1 MMSILF
7 VSLIAS
13 CNALKLA
20 KHTPAIFAAVPRR
33 SDVADGPQPQEGP
46 QSPFIEELQQLV
58 VQENNAGF
66 ASRTSDKSFEDRVA
80 AAAEAAREDPCKADL
95 LANGFGYPW
104 GFGSR
109 AGLAADEIQL
119 AAYFNKSVALCDGD
133 SYQDGIDFEDYFE
146 SPIGICKDADLCF
159 AGRTAAP
166 FIGCG
171 FSQMLRTV
179 DYEYVVYL
187 KRVAYQS
194 MFGTLTAETEL
205 HISAALEAAGLQPGS
220 KYVGVHMRRGDKS
233 KELKRNHKVMNT
245 TEEYASIVLEEL
257 SSNGLTTVYLASDDS
272 VAKDELL
279 DALRPSLPEVQ
290 VIQQFSAASAERS
303 YAGDSEGTLEFLVD
317 LVALRDATI
326 FVGTQSSSAGRLVY
340 FLREESE
347 KSISADGGWLD
358 NEEFI

>member
-1 MMSILF
+1 MMSIFF

-20 KHTPAIFAAVPRR
+20 KPIPTMLSDVPRR
-33 SDVADGPQPQEGP
+33 SDAAGEPQPQEGP
-46 QSPFIEELQQLV
+46 QSQVIEELQQLV
-58 VQENNAGF
+58 NQENNAGF
-66 ASRTSDKSFEDRVA
+66 ASRTSDKPFEERLA
-80 AAAEAAREDPCKADL
+80 AAAEAAREDPCNADV
-95 LANGFGYPW
+95 LANGFGYPY

-109 AGLAADEIQL
+109 AGLAANELQL

-133 SYQDGIDFEDYFE
+133 SYHDGIDFANYFT
-146 SPIGICKDADLCF
+146 SSIGICKDADLCF

-171 FSQMLRTV
+171 FSMMLKDV
-179 DYEYVVYL
+179 DYEYETHV
-187 KRVAYQS
+187 KRVSYQS
-194 MFGTLTAETEL
+194 MFGTLNAETEL
-205 HISAALEAAGLQPGS
+205 HVSDALEAAGLQPGS
-220 KYVGVHMRRGDKS
+220 QYIGVHMRRGDKN

-245 TEEYASIVLEEL
+245 TADYAGVVLEEL

-272 VAKDELL
+272 AAKDELL
-279 DALRPSLPEVQ
+279 GALRPSIPEVQ

-317 LVALRDATI
+317 LIALRDAMI
-326 FVGTQSSSAGRLVY
+326 FVGTESSSAGRLVY
-340 FLREESE
+340 FLREESD
-347 KSISADGGWLD
+347 KSISTDGGWLD